1 MLKGAD
7 NQIDNESDSES
18 DNEIDKRELV
28 LSMLWNGAK
37 GGILLA
43 GLAGGLYLL
52 SYGDLV
58 SMGLETGKTILF
70 GLAGVVG
77 GAIYG
82 AVKETGHIPAQAVR
96 NTTDYCVD
104 GVCKLADRVL
114 PAPKKKKAA
123 KKSEQQQPA
132 AEAVQPATNATR
144 GADDSAP
151 KNGTVINNYFQAPV
165 STVYA
170 SEYQRQQDAAAEE
183 KKVSRNSS
191 ARTRGYSP
199 ARRK

>member
-1 MLKGAD
+1 MLEGAD
-7 NQIDNESDSES
+7 NEV

-28 LSMLWNGAK
+28 LSMVRNAVK
-37 GGILLA
+37 GGALLA
-43 GLAGGLYLL
+43 GIAGGLYML
-52 SYGDLV
+52 SYSNFV
-58 SMGLETGKTILF
+58 SMGLESGYTFLF
-70 GLAGVVG
+70 GLGGMAA

-82 AVKETGHIPAQAVR
+82 AIKETGHIPAQAVVKFK
-96 NTTDYCVD
+96 DDCVD

-114 PAPKKKKAA
+114 PEPKKKPA
-123 KKSEQQQPA
+123 KKSDKQAEKQPE
-132 AEAVQPATNATR
+132 AEPVQPATNATR

-151 KNGTVINNYFQAPV
+151 KNGTVINNYFQGAV

-183 KKVSRNSS
+183 KRVSRNSS

-199 ARRK
+199 ARKK